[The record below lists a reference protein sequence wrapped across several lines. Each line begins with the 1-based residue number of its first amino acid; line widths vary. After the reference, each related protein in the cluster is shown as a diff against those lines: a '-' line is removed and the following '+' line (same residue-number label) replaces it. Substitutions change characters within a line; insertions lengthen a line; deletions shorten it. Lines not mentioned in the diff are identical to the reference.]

1 MLIRRGEF
9 DGDHI
14 MTVIPPCHCEQVMTT
29 ANGDHIDDCP
39 LMSHTGHALTRHR
52 AFRYAADLN
61 VGGNSVFFQC
71 AGARRFMFNHH
82 VGRVKENLDF
92 RKLEAQAGRAANGM
106 TKSLSWSKN
115 SFINECNAWKNG
127 LLDTSPINDDG
138 TRGLAWRHSVP
149 ADVFE
154 CASVDAAQALSN
166 FLNSVSGVRKGKRA
180 GFVRFSAKHRST
192 PSFRLRSKCKPGK
205 TAPVRVID
213 AHTIRLGKLGP
224 VHIHGST
231 RELRRMVDAG
241 RFHVQS
247 ASMCFEK
254 GRWWISIEGVAAV
267 FHHERRSPKAR
278 HAKPAGVDRGVKDL
292 AVFGD
297 TDGDVLHVVKAVKS
311 LQSAQ
316 GKLKRANQALSRTKT
331 ESNSRAKARARLVK
345 QHARVANIRKDS
357 LHKASRWAATNL
369 TTLCVE
375 DLNIAGMLQ
384 LRSLAKTVSDAGMG
398 TFGVQL
404 AYKAAWY
411 GLDLVDAD
419 RWYPSSKTCSGCGHV
434 KDTLGLG
441 ERTYECHVCGLKI
454 DRDRNASINLARW
467 PERNILPLAAAA

>member
-1 MLIRRGEF
+1 MAAATEVEETD
-9 DGDHI
+9 DG
-14 MTVIPPCHCEQVMTT
+14 
-29 ANGDHIDDCP
+29 P

-61 VGGNSVFFQC
+61 VGGNSMFFQYG
-71 AGARRFMFNHH
+71 GARRFMFNHH
-82 VGRVKENLDF
+82 VGRVKENLDV
-92 RKLEAQAGRAANGM
+92 RKLEAQAGRAANEM

-127 LLDTSPINDDG
+127 ELDTSPINEDG

-154 CASVDAAQALSN
+154 CASVDAAQALANYS
-166 FLNSVSGVRKGKRA
+166 NSVSGVRKGKKA
-180 GFVRFSAKHRST
+180 GFVKFSAKHRST
-192 PSFRLRSKCKPGK
+192 PSFRLRSKSKPGRL
-205 TAPVRVID
+205 APVRVID
-213 AHTIRLGKLGP
+213 AHTIRLSKLGS
-224 VHIHGST
+224 VRVHGST
-231 RELRRMVDAG
+231 RELRRMVEAG

-267 FHHERRSPKAR
+267 FHHQRRSHKGR

-316 GKLKRANQALSRTKT
+316 AKLKRANQALSRTKKG
-331 ESNSRAKARARLVK
+331 SNGRAKARARLVK
-345 QHARVANIRKDS
+345 LHARVANIRKDS
-357 LHKASRWAATNL
+357 LHKASHWAATNL

-384 LRSLAKTVSDAGMG
+384 LRSLARTVSDAGMG

-404 AYKAAWY
+404 GYKADWY
-411 GLDLVDAD
+411 GLKLIDVD

-434 KDTLGLG
+434 KTDLSLSD
-441 ERTYECHVCGLKI
+441 RTFECDVCGLII
-454 DRDRNASINLARW
+454 DRDENASINLARW
-467 PERNILPLAAAA
+467 PDRHLSP